1 MPLSLKTIGSAEV
14 IGTNEI
20 RGLDA
25 RRSIE
30 AFRTRSAYRLYG
42 KPENSGESQ
51 MEWFIPV
58 EIFRKKKQYLLR
70 YYLLPFL
77 PKRPKFSVPF
87 VWITSARLHLERKR
101 KLYRYFVNGAA
112 QSRSCF
118 RYQRIQRASTI

>member
-1 MPLSLKTIGSAEV
+1 MRAGQSGHSGQGALTV
-14 IGTNEI
+14 CM
-20 RGLDA
+20 
-25 RRSIE
+25 
-30 AFRTRSAYRLYG
+30 
-42 KPENSGESQ
+42 ENPKIPGRVQ

-58 EIFRKKKQYLLR
+58 EIFRKKKKQYLLR

-77 PKRPKFSVPF
+77 PKQPKFSVPF

-118 RYQRIQRASTI
+118 RCQRIQRASTI